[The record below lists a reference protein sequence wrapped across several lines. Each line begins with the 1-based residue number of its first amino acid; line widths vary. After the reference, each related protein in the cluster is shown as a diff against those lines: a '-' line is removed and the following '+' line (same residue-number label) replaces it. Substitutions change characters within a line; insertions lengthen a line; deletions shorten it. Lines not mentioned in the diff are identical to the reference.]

1 MKKFFIAGILWSLA
15 LMAGV
20 AAAEVLATR
29 TRTSDFIVN
38 VGAAVVVPVN
48 NVGNTG
54 VSFITTTDNQ
64 RVVIDYTAE
73 CTVTAAGTATWVSL
87 TIQVDGVTASPTST
101 DQAFCT
107 SNDNG
112 SNWASV
118 VSRAIFVVPDA
129 GIHTARIMAQL
140 NNAVAG
146 NTARLDDSTITV
158 AQ

>member
-1 MKKFFIAGILWSLA
+1 
-15 LMAGV
+15 MAGV

-29 TRTSDFIVN
+29 TRTNDFVVN
-38 VGAAVVVPVN
+38 VGAAVLVPLN
-48 NVGNTG
+48 NAG
-54 VSFITTTDNQ
+54 STTTPFVTTVENQ
-64 RVVIDYTAE
+64 RVVIEYTAE

-87 TIQVDGVTASPTST
+87 TIQVDGVTALPTST

-107 SNDNG
+107 SNNNG

-129 GIHTARIMAQL
+129 GIHTARILVQL

-146 NTARLDDSTITV
+146 NTARLDDSTTTV